1 MQVTLVPFP
10 PPSPK
15 FTCLESKMTL
25 ILNDLDYIFKSK
37 GTTLSPQYFGQ
48 RPNWEVYSFI
58 FFSNICPMVMTS
70 RRTNASNYLKE
81 DFYLFIFVFLELLT
95 IPFFPLR
102 RLEDSFMLILFFYF
116 SFLLAIN
123 VEPAK
128 MQFLVAV
135 LAVYHNRK
143 KSQIRSFS
151 LAWSSSFSQLP
162 RDFK

>member
-1 MQVTLVPFP
+1 
-10 PPSPK
+10 
-15 FTCLESKMTL
+15 MTL
-25 ILNDLDYIFKSK
+25 ITFSSPK
-37 GTTLSPQYFGQ
+37 GLLCPHNILVKDQIGRFTLLF
-48 RPNWEVYSFI
+48 

-135 LAVYHNRK
+135 LAVYHRK